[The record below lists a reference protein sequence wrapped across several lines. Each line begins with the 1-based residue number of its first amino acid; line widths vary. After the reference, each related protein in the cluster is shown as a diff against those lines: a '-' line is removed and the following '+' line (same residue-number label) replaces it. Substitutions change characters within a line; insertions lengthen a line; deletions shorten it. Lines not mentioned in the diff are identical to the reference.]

1 MKFRRRVRIYAA
13 LILTLLCA
21 SLLSCAET
29 AADPLAY
36 QERPAAITST
46 LAADTGTFVAVI
58 DVSGTG
64 AARHVTIAFTSPDT
78 VAGIKVDIRGVESP
92 SVTMSSGTLTLPVS
106 SDAAE
111 RFLYIADMF
120 RLDSSL
126 ISSADGDGGS
136 VTLTLPHPRGG
147 DVLVRFDGGAEVPT
161 SISSADGKVSLS
173 IAEYKFTAD
182 GAPVAPGTEDN
193 EQ

>member
-13 LILTLLCA
+13 LLLTALCA
-21 SLLSCAET
+21 SLLSCTEA

-36 QERPAAITST
+36 QDRPAAITST
-46 LAADTGTFVAVI
+46 LATDTGTFGVVI
-58 DVSGTG
+58 EVSGTG

-78 VAGIKVDIRGVESP
+78 VAGIKVDIHGVESP

-120 RLDSSL
+120 RLDSRL
-126 ISSADGDGGS
+126 ISSADEDGGS
-136 VTLTLPHPRGG
+136 VTLTLPHPSGG
-147 DVLVRFDGGAEVPT
+147 DVLVRFDGGADTPS
-161 SISSADGKVSLS
+161 SISSADGTVSLT

-182 GAPVAPGTEDN
+182 GSPVTPGTEDN

>member
-1 MKFRRRVRIYAA
+1 MKFRRRVRICAT
-13 LILTLLCA
+13 ILLTALCA
-21 SLLSCAET
+21 SLLSCAEA

-36 QERPAAITST
+36 QDRSAVVTST
-46 LAADTGTFVAVI
+46 LATDTGTFGAVI

-64 AARHVTIAFTSPDT
+64 AARHVAIAFTSPDN

-120 RLDSSL
+120 RLDSRL
-126 ISSADGDGGS
+126 ISSADEDGGS

-147 DVLVRFDGGAEVPT
+147 DVLVRFDGGAETPT
-161 SISSADGKVSLS
+161 SISSADGTVSLA

-182 GAPVAPGTEDN
+182 GSPVTPGTEDN